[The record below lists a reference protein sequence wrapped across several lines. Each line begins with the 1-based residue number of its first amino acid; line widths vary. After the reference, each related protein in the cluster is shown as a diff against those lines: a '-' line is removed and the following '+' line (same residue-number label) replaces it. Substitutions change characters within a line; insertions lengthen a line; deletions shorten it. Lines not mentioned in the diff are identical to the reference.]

1 MHYAAQSM
9 FYLAG
14 KSGYNQSLNMD
25 RIIATLYIVVT
36 FSLGGCR
43 YAAEKI
49 YPNEKLTVDSNFLK
63 LYNSLIKEDTFS
75 FKNQIGSKKEFV
87 ITDFDSIVINSKG
100 PLINQRPYKLL
111 ITHFRAVGDDTVSS
125 ERANEIF
132 VNKYPD
138 NGINSIVIQFNNF
151 YFSKDTT
158 LPPISPDTAKLNNT
172 KFTNYYKLES
182 SWNLMHLNDV
192 KFLYLSPE
200 EGIIGF
206 VTLSG
211 EVWERERK
219 GS

>member
-1 MHYAAQSM
+1 M

-36 FSLGGCR
+36 FSFGSCR
-43 YAAEKI
+43 YAVEKI
-49 YPNEKLTVDSNFLK
+49 YPNEKLTIDSNFLK

-75 FKNQIGSKKEFV
+75 FKNQIGSRKEFV

-111 ITHFRAVGDDTVSS
+111 IMHFRAVGDDTVSS

-132 VNKYPD
+132 VSKYPD

-158 LPPISPDTAKLNNT
+158 LPPKSPDTVKLNNT

>member
-1 MHYAAQSM
+1 
-9 FYLAG
+9 
-14 KSGYNQSLNMD
+14 MD

-36 FSLGGCR
+36 FSFGSCR
-43 YAAEKI
+43 YAVEKI
-49 YPNEKLTVDSNFLK
+49 YPNEKLTIDSNFLK

-75 FKNQIGSKKEFV
+75 FKNQIGSRKEFV

-111 ITHFRAVGDDTVSS
+111 IMHFRAVGDDTVSS

-132 VNKYPD
+132 VSKYPD

-158 LPPISPDTAKLNNT
+158 LPPKSPDTVKLNNT